1 MLNAEACLFF
11 SLYRFEVCLVPL
23 YMLKCVV
30 IVCVCIELATV
41 SACLDSKVGEKH
53 NECLKM
59 RGVLGGW
66 VVRTGTLPMHCGG
79 RAAEA

>member
-1 MLNAEACLFF
+1 ML
-11 SLYRFEVCLVPL
+11 SL
-23 YMLKCVV
+23 
-30 IVCVCIELATV
+30 CVCIELATV